1 MKRRPLFRARRAS
14 TDPLRIELIGVA
26 KGSERAPI
34 LAPTTTGY
42 ATGEAVLVEA
52 ETEQRPTVLGL
63 IATGRMKPDAG
74 EVLINGRH
82 RAGELR
88 RKVALID
95 APDVSDPD
103 PDVITVGVVA
113 EELMFAGLPSNPI
126 SARKW
131 MSEHGFAD
139 LTMMP
144 IGSVE
149 PSRRVRLLTEL
160 ASQREGVEGLVIV
173 SPDRHGGRPQTWWAV
188 AEDFA
193 RRDFAVLVI
202 AGRASW
208 QVLHEDRTDTVGLA
222 DDERDAILAAF
233 GETDVIVS
241 GAAADE
247 DETIAE
253 HALGAIDFD
262 EALADPEHPA
272 TEDAP
277 AEDAPAEEVS
287 ADEATIAER
296 APGGIDVDEA
306 VSDPEGAP
314 AEDAPTRSLGALDFD
329 DQLATAMDDAAED
342 ATALPL
348 PQPPLP
354 EESSS
359 GEPNDLPAARP
370 ETADDDAEDAR

>member
-26 KGSERAPI
+26 KGSERSPI

-63 IATGRMKPDAG
+63 IASGRMKPDAG

-103 PDVITVGVVA
+103 PNVITVGVVA

-131 MSEHGFAD
+131 MGEHGFAD

-233 GETDVIVS
+233 SQTEVIVS
-241 GAAADE
+241 DAATDE
-247 DETIAE
+247 EEAIAE
-253 HALGAIDFD
+253 HALGAVDFD
-262 EALADPEHPA
+262 EALTDAGDPPDEEEAVAEHAPGAGDVGEALPDPEDA
-272 TEDAP
+272 TAASPEDA
-277 AEDAPAEEVS
+277 S
-287 ADEATIAER
+287 ADDDAT
-296 APGGIDVDEA
+296 D
-306 VSDPEGAP
+306 
-314 AEDAPTRSLGALDFD
+314 DATDALGALDFD
-329 DQLATAMDDAAED
+329 EQLATAMDDAAED
-342 ATALPL
+342 AAALPH
-348 PQPPLP
+348 PHTPLP
-354 EESSS
+354 EDPSS
-359 GEPNDLPAARP
+359 GETNDLSAARP
-370 ETADDDAEDAR
+370 ETAGDDAEDAR